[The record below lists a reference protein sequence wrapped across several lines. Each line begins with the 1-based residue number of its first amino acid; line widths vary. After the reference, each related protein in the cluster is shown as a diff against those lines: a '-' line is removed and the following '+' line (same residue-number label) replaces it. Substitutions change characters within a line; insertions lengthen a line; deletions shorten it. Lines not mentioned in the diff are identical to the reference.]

1 MRLLHGVVAIGV
13 VLLPVP
19 AVGTHL
25 LDAVLSHPA
34 QLILGLGG
42 IGIALGD
49 IAGAAG
55 IDHIGEL
62 LAAGLLKGMDDIQHA
77 VAVAGAQVADEQAAV
92 GLQLLDGADMAPGQV
107 NHMDVIAHAGA
118 VGGGVV
124 VAKDMHLSSLPT
136 ATLAM

>member
-1 MRLLHGVVAIGV
+1 M
-13 VLLPVP
+13 PYS
-19 AVGTHL
+19 
-25 LDAVLSHPA
+25 SHPA

-42 IGIALGD
+42 VGIALGD

-55 IDHIGEL
+55 IDHIGDL

-77 VAVAGAQVADEQAAV
+77 VAVAGAQIADEQAAV

-124 VAKDMHLSSLPT
+124 VAKDVHLFQLAT

>member
-1 MRLLHGVVAIGV
+1 MVAVGV
-13 VLLPVP
+13 VLLPIP

-42 IGIALGD
+42 VGIALGD
-49 IAGAAG
+49 IAGTAG

-92 GLQLLDGADMAPGQV
+92 GLQLLDGADMAAGQV
-107 NHMDVIAHAGA
+107 HDMDVVADAGA
-118 VGGGVV
+118 VGSGVV
-124 VAKDMHLSSLPT
+124 IAEDVTFSSLPT